1 MVDAGSFIALGS
13 SLAMRSA
20 VGGALLGS
28 AVAPVVAIGAGVTA
42 GVAAIT
48 AGVVATQ
55 SWLDGDLPTR
65 LRPFTIARHEFG
77 PVRFQS
83 FETLEE
89 AEAAWA
95 EFKDSPTRRILFHL
109 VGTSVVHGV
118 TRDWQELKHA
128 GAAPWVDNGVREVV
142 KRALEAEA

>member
-1 MVDAGSFIALGS
+1 MAQAGSFVAMAS
-13 SLAMRSA
+13 SVAARSV

-28 AVAPVVAIGAGVTA
+28 AVAPVVALGA
-42 GVAAIT
+42 GVAAGAAAIA

-55 SWLDGDLPTR
+55 SWLDGEPPTR
-65 LRPFTIARHEFG
+65 ALPFTIARHEFG
-77 PVRFQS
+77 PVRFMNFQ
-83 FETLEE
+83 TLEA

-95 EFKDSPTRRILFHL
+95 EFGDSPTRRILFHL

-118 TRDWQELKHA
+118 TRDWHELKHA